1 MCNLNN
7 IIESEKYLSEYSQYM
22 DFIFN
27 KIISENKERF
37 NKVVRREDIELGHI
51 QKYEGKGFE
60 GAERWFFHYTI
71 KFSSKK
77 RRLRTTNQI
86 GFNEWMRIKIVN
98 ERDKKIDQLLEGL
111 SPIHAEKLKRALKD
125 KK

>member
-71 KFSSKK
+71 KRTLKG
-77 RRLRTTNQI
+77 LRTTNQI

-98 ERDKKIDQLLEGL
+98 ERDKKIDLLLEGL
-111 SPIHAEKLKRALKD
+111 SPIHAEKLKGALKD